1 VDKRTSLLELLAEV
15 EPKVAEQNDRL
26 TAQYVAFLGSL
37 NVVKI
42 LRRRFQFSAKLK
54 SFGMRLSITETR
66 SKKSLTVG
74 SIDGDSSPLA

>member
-1 VDKRTSLLELLAEV
+1 MDKRTSLLELLAEV

-42 LRRRFQFSAKLK
+42 LRRRFQFSAQLNG
-54 SFGMRLSITETR
+54 FGMRLSITETR